1 MVKIINKG
9 LNELG
14 AKEMMRLFE
23 GNAKKYPNENC
34 WNFKVG
40 DRIGKTSKTQ
50 QKFNPNT
57 TMGFYGIHSC
67 TDGPVLIPL
76 SWLNYELK
84 EYKEI

>member
-14 AKEMMRLFE
+14 AKEMTRLFE
-23 GNAKKYPNENC
+23 VNAKEYPYEGG
-34 WNFKVG
+34 WVFKVG
-40 DRIGKTSKTQ
+40 TRIGKASKIQ

-57 TMGFYGIHSC
+57 TMGFYGVHSC
-67 TDGPVLIPL
+67 TDGPVQIPL